1 MSTSEV
7 LHYHSNLYK
16 KPVAFTSSY
25 ASILKFNT
33 PIERKITKALLLSQL
48 HQLFCELFYNKVQ
61 SEKNS
66 STMEYYAVDNKVIQ
80 FLIEGIINSGEYTLE
95 GIAHYT
101 RIPFDVIFD
110 AACGNAQLSITPWA
124 KVADLYMQINP
135 DVTQLLF
142 DKLIEIKDKC
152 HFALSLLLNE
162 Q

>member
-1 MSTSEV
+1 MSISEI
-7 LHYHSNLYK
+7 LSYRSNPCK
-16 KPVAFTSSY
+16 NHVPFASSY
-25 ASILKFNT
+25 TSILKFNNH
-33 PIERKITKALLLSQL
+33 IERKITKALLLSQL

-66 STMEYYAVDNKVIQ
+66 PTMEYYAVDNKIIQ

-124 KVADLYMQINP
+124 RVADLYMQVNP

-142 DKLIEIKDKC
+142 NKLIEIKDKC
-152 HFALSLLLNE
+152 HFALSLLLSE
-162 Q
+162 